1 MIQREGPAPF
11 LGGWGTLKKLYECMP
26 AAEREWL
33 AHTTL
38 LAVVLLFGL
47 FVAVALAPS
56 DTPTQAT
63 VSDLPA
69 SIEAP

>member
-1 MIQREGPAPF
+1 M
-11 LGGWGTLKKLYECMP
+11 KKLYECMP

-33 AHTTL
+33 AHTAL
-38 LAVVLLFGL
+38 LALVLLFGL

-63 VSDLPA
+63 VSDLPE
-69 SIEAP
+69 SIDSP

>member
-1 MIQREGPAPF
+1 M
-11 LGGWGTLKKLYECMP
+11 KKLYECMP

-63 VSDLPA
+63 VSELPE